1 MSILGALG
9 GIGRGVSAGVQD
21 LERMEAAK
29 RQKELAE
36 FAKLQQGRQKQ
47 EWEQEDAAA
56 SALAAVPT
64 KQEGWSGSYSD
75 AAARGMPTRD
85 DNGYP
90 MPGVSQVNRNFE
102 TVLNERADAV
112 EKAGGFR
119 NLQRAGQ
126 LRAEALGIQ
135 DRTLAAE
142 DRGRRIK
149 QEDLAAK
156 DRDVKRRQDEYTRN
170 ALRAW
175 GLAQNPGTSR
185 GALEMMV
192 GSYNSHVN
200 DGMQAVYD
208 PEANTIG
215 FAKGG
220 KFVYPPIPATHDV
233 IKDLVGNS
241 LRFSTPEMMGV
252 FMKNDVASRAVDN
265 DVAATTGR
273 NANQTV
279 ANQINRDELTAKV
292 NAGFYNPR
300 ARSAGGGD
308 AGAVRL
314 VEAGEDGTRTA
325 YGRNGEPL
333 FNILPGGLKAPLGV
347 TGEVLKQEKA
357 KAKALGLDARIGDK
371 NGTPILGYIGKD
383 GRPYYTLEEARA
395 ASSPKTK

>member
-9 GIGRGVSAGVQD
+9 GIGRGVSAGIQD

-47 EWEQEDAAA
+47 EWEQEDAATA
-56 SALAAVPT
+56 RLAAVPT
-64 KQEGWSGSYSD
+64 KQEGWSGSYSE

-85 DNGYP
+85 DEGNT
-90 MPGVSQVNRNFE
+90 MPGVSQVARSRE
-102 TVLNERADAV
+102 TVLNEQADAV

-119 NLQRAGQ
+119 NLQRADQ
-126 LRAEALGIQ
+126 IRAQVLGIQ

-149 QEDLAAK
+149 QEDQIAA
-156 DRDVKRRQDEYTRN
+156 DRARERERNEYLDKS
-170 ALRAW
+170 LRAW
-175 GLAQNPGTSR
+175 GLAQNPATA
-185 GALEMMV
+185 GAAMQLAAEA
-192 GSYNSHVN
+192 YNTHVK

-208 PEANTIG
+208 PKANTVG
-215 FAKGG
+215 FAQNG
-220 KFVYPPIPATHDV
+220 KFLYQPIPATPDV

-241 LRFSTPEMMGV
+241 LRFGDRSMMQFFAGQDDKQKDRDLKSSEV
-252 FMKNDVASRAVDN
+252 Q
-265 DVAATTGR
+265 GR
-273 NANQTV
+273 NDYYAVKNE
-279 ANQINRDELTAKV
+279 IDSDELKAKV
-292 NAGFYNPR
+292 KAGYFEPR
-300 ARSAGGGD
+300 ARSAGGGG

-347 TGEVLKQEKA
+347 TGEVLKKEKD